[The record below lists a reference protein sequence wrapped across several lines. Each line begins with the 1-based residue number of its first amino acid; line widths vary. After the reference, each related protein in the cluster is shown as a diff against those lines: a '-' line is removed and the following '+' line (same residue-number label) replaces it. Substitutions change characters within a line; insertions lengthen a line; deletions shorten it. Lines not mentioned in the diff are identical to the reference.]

1 VIVGIG
7 LDLTET
13 ARVVA
18 IVARWG
24 DRFTHRVFTETERE
38 FAADRANP
46 AEHLAARFA
55 AKEATI
61 KALGAPPGLRFT
73 EMGVV
78 GGGRIRPEMVLSGR
92 AQLIAREL
100 GVDRLHLTLTHT
112 KELAAA
118 VVVAEADSPSGG

>member
-1 VIVGIG
+1 MIVGIG

-13 ARVVA
+13 ARMAA

-38 FAADRANP
+38 HAAARANP

-61 KALGAPPGLRFT
+61 KALGTGLIFT
-73 EMGVV
+73 EMAVV
-78 GGGRIRPEMVLSGR
+78 GGGRQRPEMVLSGR
-92 AQLIAREL
+92 ALVIARGL

-118 VVVAEADSPSGG
+118 VVVAESDSPREG